1 MVMKGRQGFSLIE
14 VVIVLAIIAISL
26 GIAGPRIG
34 AGFGRLE
41 LFKAEG
47 TIKDLIKFGRLEAQR
62 RDRPHY
68 LLLDQQGHF
77 AVLLSSEMVVLR
89 QEPLPSSVS
98 FVTRDDVSVRSV
110 YIAPSGILR
119 GDSIM
124 LRGRSGEVEV
134 SLR

>member
-47 TIKDLIKFGRLEAQR
+47 TIKDQIKFGRLEAQR
-62 RDRPHY
+62 RDRAYY
-68 LLLDQQGHF
+68 LLLDQQGRS
-77 AVLLSSEMVVLR
+77 AVLLSSELAVLR
-89 QEPLPSSVS
+89 RESLPSSIS
-98 FVTRDDVSVRSV
+98 FITRDDVSVPSV

-119 GDSIM
+119 GDPIR